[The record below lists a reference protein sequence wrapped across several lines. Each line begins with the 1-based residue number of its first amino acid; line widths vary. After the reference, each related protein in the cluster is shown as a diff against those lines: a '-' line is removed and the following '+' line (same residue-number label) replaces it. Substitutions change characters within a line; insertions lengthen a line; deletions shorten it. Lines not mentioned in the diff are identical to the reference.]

1 MKYKCPVC
9 GGELVKGF
17 CIQPESNVSSWGSTS
32 SALVP
37 LKRQTVT
44 FRLRARVCKVCGHI
58 DIYVHPDDLSKLNS

>member
-17 CIQPESNVSSWGSTS
+17 SLVQP
-32 SALVP
+32 SATAHSISLAP
-37 LKRQTVT
+37 LKRTIFNLFL
-44 FRLRARVCKVCGHI
+44 FRVRARVCKACGHI